1 MENKKSLKKSLNVN
15 ECVFLSREDIMELT
29 GWGKSTVDKL
39 FAYDPESTFPVL
51 RVGKTFLVSSTAFID
66 WTKTKRSI

>member
-1 MENKKSLKKSLNVN
+1 MEDKKSLNVN

-39 FAYDPESTFPVL
+39 FDYDPKSTFPVL
-51 RVGKTFLVSSTAFID
+51 RVGKTFLVSSIAFIE
-66 WTKTKRSI
+66 WTKKQRTI